1 MNKALLT
8 GLLAVLSAGASAESV
23 LHAAGKALG
32 QISTGVAE
40 GITQPMRDAQ
50 PEWITIAPKSKQE
63 CIAESGGELNTI
75 YMRCRNGRQE
85 YVRHDADGQKRVLSE
100 RPIPQH

>member
-1 MNKALLT
+1 MTKTLLT
-8 GLLAVLSAGASAESV
+8 CLLAVLCANATAESV
-23 LHAAGKALG
+23 LHSAGKALG
-32 QISTGVAE
+32 HIGSGIAE
-40 GITQPMRDAQ
+40 GVTQPLRDTQ
-50 PEWITIAPKSKQE
+50 PEWVTIAPRSKQD

-85 YVRHDADGQKRVLSE
+85 YVRHDATGRKHVLSE

>member
-1 MNKALLT
+1 MTKTLLT
-8 GLLAVLSAGASAESV
+8 GLLAVLSANIMAESV
-23 LHAAGKALG
+23 FHAAGKALG

-40 GITQPMRDAQ
+40 GVTQPLRDAQ
-50 PEWITIAPKSKQE
+50 PEWVTIAPKSKKA
-63 CIAESGGELNTI
+63 CIAESGGELNTL

-85 YVRHDADGQKRVLSE
+85 YVRHDANGRKHVLSE